1 MSIFK
6 EIRGPAGIVLFGV
19 CVVSIAVAGFLHFN
33 PVCGEEI
40 GVEKTS
46 PDGSY
51 VATLMTRN
59 CGATTPYVAHINLR
73 PATSNFRADFFAG
86 VINEG
91 EVFAS
96 SKYSCSR
103 FCWSKP
109 HKLSIGY
116 SELNV
121 RNWRDVVIDDDFRN
135 PACE

>member
-1 MSIFK
+1 MSTSK
-6 EIRGPAGIVLFGV
+6 RLRGPAGLVLFGV
-19 CVVSIAVAGFLHFN
+19 SAVSIAVAGFLHFN

-46 PDGSY
+46 PDGRY

-59 CGATTPYVAHINLR
+59 CGATTPYVSHINLR
-73 PATSNFRADFFAG
+73 PATSNFRADSFDG

-91 EVFAS
+91 EVFTS
-96 SKYSCSR
+96 SKYSGTR
-103 FCWSKP
+103 FCWSKAD
-109 HKLSIGY
+109 KLSIGY
-116 SELNV
+116 SELSV